1 MSGPT
6 GCSVVVRAVLFDRD
20 GTLVVD
26 VPYNGDP
33 DLVTVRPGA
42 REAVAAARSRGLWTG
57 VVTNQSGIARGLLTS
72 EEAASVNRRVDELFG
87 SFDVWGVCP
96 HAPGEGCRC
105 RKPAPGLVND
115 AAAQLGI
122 RPDEIVV
129 VGDRSADLG
138 AARAAGAVG
147 VLVPSVAT
155 EVGTQAEAD
164 HLVMHLDEL
173 PALLDELAGCPG

>member
-1 MSGPT
+1 
-6 GCSVVVRAVLFDRD
+6 
-20 GTLVVD
+20 
-26 VPYNGDP
+26 
-33 DLVTVRPGA
+33 
-42 REAVAAARSRGLWTG
+42 
-57 VVTNQSGIARGLLTS
+57 
-72 EEAASVNRRVDELFG
+72 
-87 SFDVWGVCP
+87 
-96 HAPGEGCRC
+96 
-105 RKPAPGLVND
+105 VND

-155 EVGTQAEAD
+155 EEGTQAEAD

-173 PALLDELAGCPG
+173 PALLDELAGFPG